1 MIVPDVRPPSASPDQ
16 RAYASARE
24 ILPDQILAVV
34 QAHFDGGLLWV
45 PPREARKD
53 KTKGHLERNRQI
65 LQEKADGAST
75 KVLAQKYGLSE
86 ERIRQLVRGTKSET

>member
-1 MIVPDVRPPSASPDQ
+1 MSVPDAGPPAPSADQ
-16 RAYASARE
+16 RGYANARE
-24 ILPDQILAVV
+24 ILPIPILAVV

-65 LQEKADGAST
+65 LKEKADGAAT

-86 ERIRQLVRGTKSET
+86 ERIRQLVRGTKSQT